1 MKYPTIFNFILFIV
15 IVGFLGC
22 SLLEEPEDISNP
34 MDPSDPDFTFPYVTF
49 LDAPTNGEIMDTC
62 FVRFEWEGNQVDMN
76 YSYRTDE
83 GIWSGWSPDESVE
96 YPFLDEGD
104 HLFEIISRYYNGVES
119 EESQVLSFQVDDVE
133 GPALMFYPRSIE
145 VASDSIF
152 FLEILIEGVT
162 DLTGV
167 KAIIDFDCTI
177 LNIQNI
183 QIFDDERSLLL
194 KNGGTLISFCEYNNS
209 DGTIKIESGVATGN
223 PPFVDGSGLIA
234 RITLSSTRTGTTTLQ
249 YNILSEMRDSNNTT
263 IEILETVAAH
273 VRVK

>member
-1 MKYPTIFNFILFIV
+1 MKYPTIFSISFFILIGFI
-15 IVGFLGC
+15 GC
-22 SLLEEPEDISNP
+22 SLLEAPEDVSNP
-34 MDPSDPDFTFPYVTF
+34 MDPNDPDFVFPYVNF
-49 LDAPTNGEIMDTC
+49 LDTPTDGGIVDTC
-62 FVRFEWEGNQVDMN
+62 FVRFEWDGNHVDMN
-76 YSYRTDE
+76 YSYRMDE
-83 GIWSGWSPDESVE
+83 GTWSGWFSGKSVE

-104 HLFEIISRYYNGVES
+104 HLFEIKSRYYNGVES

-133 GPALMFYPRSIE
+133 GPALMFYPRTVE

-167 KAIIDFDCTI
+167 KAIINFDCTI
-177 LNIQNI
+177 LDIQNI
-183 QIFDDERSLLL
+183 QIFDDERSFLL

-223 PPFVDGSGLIA
+223 PPFVEGSGLIA
-234 RITLSSTRTGTTTLQ
+234 RITLSSIRTGVTILQ
-249 YNILSEMRDSNNTT
+249 YNILSELRDSNNTT